1 MNPRLLLL
9 PTLLALSACKPTGNE
24 LKIGVSA
31 PLTGDISALGQS
43 TKNAILLA
51 QDEVNSGG
59 GIKVGEKTMK
69 VRFIVE
75 DDENKPES
83 TATVFQKLI
92 NQDRVLAIIGS
103 QSSKC
108 SNAGAPIAEAA
119 RIPQLTPWSTNPN
132 VTKGR
137 SFVFRACFID
147 PFQGRV
153 VAQFASGKLKAG
165 TAAVVYDVASDYN
178 KGIAEVFRDE
188 FTRLGGKVVGYET
201 YNTKDTDFSAQLTK
215 IKGANP
221 DVLFLPNY
229 FNEVPLQI
237 QQARKLGLTATV
249 IGGDGWD
256 NPELVKLGGAV
267 MNGTYFSNH
276 YSPDLDSPAA
286 KAFIAKDQARF
297 NAVPDAAAAL
307 TFDSAQLLFKA
318 IAVAGKANP
327 RAIRDALAATR
338 GFQGVTGS
346 ITYSGSGDPVKGAVV
361 IKVENGRFV
370 FDSAV
375 NP

>member
-1 MNPRLLLL
+1 MKSAFLLL
-9 PTLLALSACKPTGNE
+9 PFLLVLSGCKPKGDE

-43 TKNAILLA
+43 TRNAITLVQEEAAAGL
-51 QDEVNSGG
+51 VLGG
-59 GIKVGEKTMK
+59 RQMR

-92 NQDRVLAIIGS
+92 SQDKVVAIIGS

-119 RIPQLTPWSTNPN
+119 RIPQVTPWSTNPN
-132 VTKGR
+132 VTRGR
-137 SFVFRACFID
+137 KYIFRACFID

-153 VAQFASGKLKAG
+153 VAQFATGRLKAR
-165 TAAVVYDVASDYN
+165 TAAVVFDVASDYN

-188 FTRLGGKVVGYET
+188 FTRLGGRIVGFET

-215 IKGANP
+215 VKGANP
-221 DVLFLPNY
+221 EVLFLPNY
-229 FNEVPLQI
+229 FNEVPLQV
-237 QQARKLGLTATV
+237 QQARKLGLTAT
-249 IGGDGWD
+249 ILGGDGWD

-267 MNGTYFSNH
+267 MDGAYFSNH
-276 YSPDLDSPAA
+276 YSPDADSPVART
-286 KAFIAKDQARF
+286 FIAKYTARF
-297 NAVPDAAAAL
+297 KAVPDAAAAL
-307 TFDSAQLLFKA
+307 TYDSARLLLQ
-318 IAVAGKANP
+318 AVAAAGKADP
-327 RAIRDALAATR
+327 RAIRDALAATS
-338 GFQGVTGS
+338 GFQGVTGAIS
-346 ITYSGSGDPVKGAVV
+346 FAGTGDPVKGAVV
-361 IKVENGRFV
+361 IRIEKGKFV

>member
-1 MNPRLLLL
+1 MKPALLLL
-9 PTLLALSACKPTGNE
+9 PILLVLPGCKPKGDA

-43 TKNAILLA
+43 TKNAITLV
-51 QDEVNSGG
+51 QEEVAG
-59 GIKVGEKTMK
+59 GIALGGRQVK
-69 VRFIVE
+69 VRFLVE

-92 NQDRVLAIIGS
+92 SQDRVVAIIGS

-119 RIPQLTPWSTNPN
+119 RIPQVTPWSTNPN
-132 VTKGR
+132 VTRGR

-153 VAQFASGKLKAG
+153 VAQFAAGRLKAR

-188 FTRLGGKVVGYET
+188 FTRLGGRIVGFET
-201 YNTKDTDFSAQLTK
+201 YNTKDTDFSGQLTK

-221 DVLFLPNY
+221 EVLFLPNY
-229 FNEVPLQI
+229 FNEVPLQV
-237 QQARKLGLTATV
+237 QQARKLGLSAT
-249 IGGDGWD
+249 ILGGDGWD

-267 MNGTYFSNH
+267 MDGAYFSNH
-276 YSPDLDSPAA
+276 YSPDADSPVA
-286 KAFIAKDQARF
+286 KAFIAAYTARF
-297 NAVPDAAAAL
+297 KAVPDAAAAL
-307 TFDSAQLLFKA
+307 TYDSARLLLQA
-318 IAVAGKANP
+318 IARAGKADP
-327 RAIRDALAATR
+327 RAIRDALAATS
-338 GFQGVTGS
+338 GFQGVTGAIS
-346 ITYSGSGDPVKGAVV
+346 FAGTGDPVKGAVV
-361 IKVENGRFV
+361 IRIEKGKFV